1 MEDNWIFNSNTNNTY
16 GFYGG
21 MKAELVK
28 QLKDFTADED
38 WESVNEM
45 TELLT
50 ELEQLK
56 ESNNMLVLSENN
68 GMGYTIKEY
77 EKGD

>member
-1 MEDNWIFNSNTNNTY
+1 MDNWIFNDNTENTY

-21 MKAELVK
+21 MKAELIA
-28 QLKDFTADED
+28 QLKEFTRDED
-38 WESVNEM
+38 WEKVQEM

-50 ELEQLK
+50 DLEEWK
-56 ESNNMLVLSENN
+56 ESDNMLVLSENN

>member
-1 MEDNWIFNSNTNNTY
+1 MNNWIYNDNTNNTY

-21 MKAELVK
+21 MKAELIE
-28 QLKDFTADED
+28 QLKEFTKDED
-38 WESVNEM
+38 WEKVQEM

-50 ELEQLK
+50 DLEEWK
-56 ESNNMLVLSENN
+56 ESDNMLVLSENN